1 MVDRLIRAEGWLV
14 RLEGFLIFCAF
25 AGLVAIM
32 LLQVIYRFILSEPLA
47 FTEEVSRIC
56 MIWLVFIGAARALYM
71 TEHFI
76 VDVLVKLL
84 PASIDSAIGYL
95 VDLVVLVFI
104 AALAYIALRSSLFG
118 SSQIMPALGVSV
130 AVQTIAMPIGFFL
143 MFLHA
148 MMFVVRRRHIGVP
161 TSSAEG
167 TRRRV
172 KS

>member
-84 PASIDSAIGYL
+84 PASLDSLIGYI
-95 VDLVVLVFI
+95 VDLVVLAFLGV
-104 AALAYIALRSSLFG
+104 LAYISLRNSLFG
-118 SSQIMPALGVSV
+118 SSQIMPALGISV
-130 AVQTIAMPIGFFL
+130 AVQTIAMPVGFFL

-148 MMFVVRRRHIGVP
+148 MMFVVRRRHIGAP
-161 TSSAEG
+161 IASSERSNEAAG
-167 TRRRV
+167 
-172 KS
+172 

>member
-14 RLEGFLIFCAF
+14 RLEGLLIFFAF

-84 PASIDSAIGYL
+84 PASIESAIGYL
-95 VDLVVLVFI
+95 VDIVVLVFI
-104 AALAYIALRSSLFG
+104 TVLAYIALRNSLFG
-118 SSQIMPALGVSV
+118 ASQIMPALGISV
-130 AVQTIAMPIGFFL
+130 VVQTIAMPIGFFL
-143 MFLHA
+143 MLVHA
-148 MMFVVRRRHIGVP
+148 MMFVLRRQHIGVP
-161 TSSAEG
+161 TESAERPNEAAG
-167 TRRRV
+167 
-172 KS
+172 